1 MFFQNRIYLNLF
13 FSYLSIE
20 TSMCLKVKEGEILP
34 LPTNNYFFGLGG
46 LLSLPLPLG
55 FPVVLGPPPLPFDI
69 KIGFKV

>member
-1 MFFQNRIYLNLF
+1 
-13 FSYLSIE
+13 
-20 TSMCLKVKEGEILP
+20 MCLKVKEGEILP